1 VKHQALIIAHS
12 DGDGHL
18 IAEQVR
24 RNLSL
29 IEGFNVQVVVD
40 PEKTKDH
47 KSWGKLDTIKE
58 VENADLVF
66 FLDLMF
72 APATFDQ
79 EAKYLVDFV
88 QGRPEKDFYLIDHHP
103 LPLRRLE
110 RANNLRVMYR
120 PDVSECAIGPRS
132 GMMIVAALCERQ
144 IAEVSDMKN
153 PIHEMLAIGVRRA
166 AAPGGPLAGEK
177 LLALLKADRWESIL
191 QLGEDEPEYH
201 RLPRGRRPN
210 SQLPSDILVSLEREA
225 DALLAHQDTQGPPA
239 PRIMRRSSMSYDAA
253 VGEER
258 FSYDT
263 TGQRTLQAKTAR
275 ARDLE
280 AIITLLELAA
290 LSLTTAP
297 GTTFTIEQLIEE
309 ARDTAGDDISLRDVN
324 IVLKKGKTAFLQHV
338 AGKEYRLK

>member
-1 VKHQALIIAHS
+1 MKHQTLIIAHS

-24 RNLSL
+24 RNISL
-29 IEGFNVQVVVD
+29 IDGFDVQVVVD
-40 PEKTKDH
+40 PERTKDH
-47 KSWGKLDTIKE
+47 KSWTKLDAIKE

-79 EAKYLVDFV
+79 EAKSLVDFTND
-88 QGRPEKDFYLIDHHP
+88 RPTKRFFLIDHHP

-110 RANNLRVMYR
+110 RAKNLRVMYR

-144 IAEVSDMKN
+144 IAEVADMKK
-153 PIHEMLAIGVRRA
+153 PVHEMLAIGVRRA
-166 AAPGGPLAGEK
+166 AAPGGSLPGKK
-177 LLALLKADRWESIL
+177 LLALLKADRWNSLL
-191 QLGEDEPEYH
+191 QLGEDDPEYH
-201 RLPRGRRPN
+201 RLPRGRRPHL
-210 SQLPSDILVSLEREA
+210 QLPSDTLASLEKEA
-225 DALLAHQDTQGPPA
+225 DALLAHQDTEMPPA
-239 PRIMRRSSMSYDAA
+239 PRATMRRTSMSYDAA

-263 TGQRTLQAKTAR
+263 GQRILQTKTAR

-280 AIITLLELAA
+280 AIVTLLEVAA
-290 LSLTTAP
+290 LSLTTVP
-297 GTTFTIEQLIEE
+297 GATFTIEQLIDE
-309 ARDTAGDDISLRDVN
+309 ARDIAGDDILLKDIS

>member
-1 VKHQALIIAHS
+1 
-12 DGDGHL
+12 
-18 IAEQVR
+18 
-24 RNLSL
+24 
-29 IEGFNVQVVVD
+29 
-40 PEKTKDH
+40 
-47 KSWGKLDTIKE
+47 
-58 VENADLVF
+58 
-66 FLDLMF
+66 
-72 APATFDQ
+72 
-79 EAKYLVDFV
+79 
-88 QGRPEKDFYLIDHHP
+88 
-103 LPLRRLE
+103 
-110 RANNLRVMYR
+110 
-120 PDVSECAIGPRS
+120 
-132 GMMIVAALCERQ
+132 MMIVAALCERQ

-166 AAPGGPLAGEK
+166 AAPGGPLPGEK